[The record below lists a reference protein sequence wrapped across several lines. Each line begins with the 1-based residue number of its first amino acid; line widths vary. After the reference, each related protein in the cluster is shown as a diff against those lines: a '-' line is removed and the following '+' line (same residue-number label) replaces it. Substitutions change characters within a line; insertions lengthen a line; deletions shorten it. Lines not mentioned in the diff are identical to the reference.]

1 MAKDYIDMGFNIGVG
16 GVITFKNA
24 KKLVDVVRFVPINKI
39 LLETDS
45 PYLSPVP
52 FRGAVNNSQ
61 NLKYIAEKIGEI
73 KKLLLK
79 SM

>member
-1 MAKDYIDMGFNIGVG
+1 M
-16 GVITFKNA
+16 
-24 KKLVDVVRFVPINKI
+24 VRFVPINKI

-73 KKLLLK
+73 KQITPEEVCKITAQNAK
-79 SM
+79 EIFW